1 MGWYLKSTLIG
12 GLACAAAA
20 LAAAD
25 GMTAE
30 YPARPIRLVV
40 PYTAGGPTDIVGR
53 LVADFLGKDLKQTA
67 FVENKAGAQGTI
79 GTEAVARSDAD
90 GYTLLVVSGST
101 FVLNPV
107 LYKKLP
113 YNVGDFRTLDVIT
126 QDPLVMEVHPSV
138 PARSIAEFVAY
149 ARQNPNKL
157 SFSSSGTGGVIHLA
171 GEMFKQ
177 MAGIEMTHVPYKGA
191 APALADLLAGNVQ
204 VMFDAF
210 GTALPP
216 VRAGTLRALG
226 VSSAERRAELPDL
239 PTVAESGYPDYLL
252 SVWFAIAVP
261 AKVPEEIAA
270 ILKASLD
277 KALGDSAFRA
287 SFAKIGYT
295 VLRPQSDAEIAG
307 FIEADRSRWLSVVKA
322 RNISL
327 D

>member
-1 MGWYLKSTLIG
+1 
-12 GLACAAAA
+12 
-20 LAAAD
+20 
-25 GMTAE
+25 
-30 YPARPIRLVV
+30 
-40 PYTAGGPTDIVGR
+40 
-53 LVADFLGKDLKQTA
+53 LVADFLGKDLKQTT
-67 FVENKAGAQGTI
+67 FVENRAGAQGTI

-113 YNVGDFRTLDVIT
+113 YNVADFRTLDVIT

-149 ARQNPNKL
+149 ARQNPNRL
-157 SFSSSGTGGVIHLA
+157 SFGSSGTGGVIHLA

-216 VRAGTLRALG
+216 LRAGTLRALG

-261 AKVPEEIAA
+261 AKVPEDIAA

-277 KALGDSAFRA
+277 KALDDGAFRA

-295 VLRPQSDAEIAG
+295 VLRPQSDAAIAA